1 MTRLQALL
9 TTAVVLAGVA
19 GGINYAYWR
28 RADAR
33 GSNPRHWPE
42 SGIAGELGAVDL
54 RRRGESGQILSL
66 VRHLSEDPHDAP
78 ARFRLAQLYFQ
89 QNDYSRSLA
98 ELRRL
103 EQERPGDPSVFLQR
117 AMVLKHAGQLG
128 TAEKSVRRALALRPQ
143 DGEAQEWLGEIYLDQ
158 ERNHEALAAFQQC
171 LKSQPYSYFALLGKG
186 RALEQLLLTR
196 HPIPIAA
203 VMEPVEKAVQINPQN
218 PDGLATLARMT
229 LAYLQRPDDAEKLA
243 RGAASLDPRS
253 ARPFI
258 ILAQIALSRPPTPQ
272 NLQWAGQYA
281 YEAGRRDL
289 QDPRPPYFIGR
300 VALQQNDPAR
310 AVKALERSI
319 SLGPM
324 PESVSLLSVAYRRAG
339 SAQRASYYA
348 GIYQQYADLLGRR
361 NALLAARE
369 REPGQVG
376 YDDDLAQLYL
386 EAGEPDTAEYWL
398 KAAQK
403 LRPRDPRRERLLV
416 HLHQLRRH
424 GIHAPLLSLP

>member
-1 MTRLQALL
+1 
-9 TTAVVLAGVA
+9 VLAGVA
-19 GGINYAYWR
+19 GGTNYAYWR
-28 RADAR
+28 RAAAP
-33 GSNPRHWPE
+33 GTNPRHWPA
-42 SGIAGELGAVDL
+42 SGIAAGPGAANL
-54 RRRGESGQILSL
+54 RRRSESGQIPSL
-66 VRHLSEDPHDAP
+66 LQHLSQDPRDAP
-78 ARFRLAQLYFQ
+78 ARLWLAQLYFQ
-89 QNDYSRSLA
+89 ANDYSRSLA

-103 EQERPGDPSVFLQR
+103 EQERPGDPNVLLHQ
-117 AMVLKHAGQLG
+117 AVVLKHAGQPVP
-128 TAEKSVRRALALRPQ
+128 AEKAVRRALALRPQ

-158 ERNHEALAAFQQC
+158 ERYHEALAVFQQC

-218 PDGLATLARMT
+218 PDGLTTLARMT
-229 LAYLQRPDDAEKLA
+229 LTYMQRPDDAEKLA
-243 RGAASLDPRS
+243 RSAAALDPRS

-258 ILAQIALSRPPTPQ
+258 ILAQIALSRPPTPE

-300 VALQQNDPAR
+300 VALQQNDTAR
-310 AVKALERSI
+310 AVKALDRSI
-319 SLGPM
+319 ALGPM

-339 SAQRASYYA
+339 NVKQASYYA
-348 GIYQQYADLLGRR
+348 GIYQQYADLLARR

-369 REPGQVG
+369 REPGQVRC
-376 YDDDLAQLYL
+376 DEDLAQLYL

-398 KAAQK
+398 NAARE
-403 LRPRDPRRERLLV
+403 LRPRDPRCDRLLAQ
-416 HLHQLRRH
+416 LHQLRRH
-424 GIHAPLLSLP
+424 GSHAPLLPIP